1 MEGIPPDQ
9 QRLIFAGR
17 QLEDNETLKSYN
29 ILSGSTMHLVLRFRT
44 TNTFSVGHSK
54 NSQKTGDRL
63 SIRTQTGK
71 IVNID
76 FDASGT
82 VGSLKLKIGMLPPA
96 NLVEKRFF

>member
-29 ILSGSTMHLVLRFRT
+29 ISSGSIVSLAIRFRT
-44 TNTFSVGHSK
+44 THTLSVGHSK
-54 NSQKTGDRL
+54 NSQKTGDWL

-71 IVNID
+71 IVSID

-96 NLVEKRFF
+96 NLVEERFF